1 MRKPIINRTS
11 VGIYCKCR
19 ARFKAKKEFEQLVKD
34 IIDLSIE
41 ESPRHRK
48 IIHKRHL
55 YRAVVKK
62 ADSLRDYANAVKDS
76 ENETEINAETL
87 IDDFRLLVIFMNT
100 LISDAKSEDRGFTEE
115 LLKDYLKVS
124 TEDFEKELIQF
135 INQFKNKSDT
145 SLNSV
150 S

>member
-1 MRKPIINRTS
+1 MKPIINERS
-11 VGIYCKCR
+11 IGAYCRLR
-19 ARFKAKKEFEQLVKD
+19 ARFRAKKEIEQLVKD

-41 ESPRHRK
+41 ESSRHRK

-76 ENETEINAETL
+76 EKETEINAETL

-100 LISDAKSEDRGFTEE
+100 LIADAKSEDRGFTEE

-124 TEDFEKELIQF
+124 TEDFEKELIKF

-145 SLNSV
+145 PLNSV
-150 S
+150 